1 MRVRPE
7 WKGIDNKLQS
17 SKGEHAERMVPFFQ
31 PKGAMTM
38 ENRISVVTIIVADK
52 AAVPQVN
59 ACLHEYGGHIIGPL
73 GVPYGEKGVSVI
85 CVIMDAP
92 GTTVSALSGKLGMI
106 SGVSSKTVTAKD

>member
-1 MRVRPE
+1 
-7 WKGIDNKLQS
+7 
-17 SKGEHAERMVPFFQ
+17 
-31 PKGAMTM
+31 M

-59 ACLHEYGGHIIGPL
+59 ACLHEYGGHIIGRL
-73 GVPYGEKGVSVI
+73 GVPYGEKGV

-106 SGVSSKTVTAKD
+106 SGVSSKTVTAKV

>member
-17 SKGEHAERMVPFFQ
+17 SKGEHAERMVPFFSTERSNDDGKPNLRRNHHCRRQ
-31 PKGAMTM
+31 GGC
-38 ENRISVVTIIVADK
+38 
-52 AAVPQVN
+52 
-59 ACLHEYGGHIIGPL
+59 CLHEYGGHIIGRL

-106 SGVSSKTVTAKD
+106 SGVSSKTVTAKV